1 LRSPEC
7 LLFPKHL
14 HISSPS
20 VCSLSAIKLH
30 LLLVLE
36 EVHERKALTL
46 GKLGLSLLLRLLH
59 AHGLLTTSLV
69 HILAAKD
76 VGNRL
81 VKPTAT
87 TVGTRQLACHYD
99 LPNKFMK

>member
-1 LRSPEC
+1 
-7 LLFPKHL
+7 LLSEHL

-30 LLLVLE
+30 LLLHLLLVLE

-46 GKLGLSLLLRLLH
+46 SQLGLRLLLCLLH
-59 AHGLLTTSLV
+59 AHGLLATSLV

-81 VKPTAT
+81 VKPAAT